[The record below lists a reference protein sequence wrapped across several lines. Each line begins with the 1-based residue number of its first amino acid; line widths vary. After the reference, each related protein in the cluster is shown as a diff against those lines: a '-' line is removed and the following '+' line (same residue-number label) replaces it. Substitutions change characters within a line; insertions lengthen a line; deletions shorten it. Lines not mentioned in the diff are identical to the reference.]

1 MKKIVL
7 STSIS
12 SEAKRKIEKMAK
24 ELNVSKSWL
33 VQQAIEQYI
42 ERYDEVL
49 SDMRIATLKEGKNH
63 QDILKEYGLLSD

>member
-63 QDILKEYGLLSD
+63 QDILKEYGLLPD

>member
-12 SEAKRKIEKMAK
+12 SEA
-24 ELNVSKSWL
+24 
-33 VQQAIEQYI
+33 QAIEQYI

>member
-49 SDMRIATLKEGKNH
+49 SDMRIATLKEEKNH